1 MKYFIQIFGCAANV
15 SDSERISG
23 AYHHKGW
30 EKTDRIEQ
38 ADDVVIITCMVRQSA
53 EDRIFGL
60 LRRISKV
67 IKKNPK
73 QRIVLTGC
81 FVGMAVRDKTGK
93 MMVNLKKRMPLV
105 SEFLPIEEVGFSTK
119 PIRADTMHA
128 LVPISN
134 GCNNYCSYC
143 VVPYARGREV
153 SRP

>member
-1 MKYFIQIFGCAANV
+1 
-15 SDSERISG
+15 
-23 AYHHKGW
+23 
-30 EKTDRIEQ
+30 
-38 ADDVVIITCMVRQSA
+38 
-53 EDRIFGL
+53 
-60 LRRISKV
+60 
-67 IKKNPK
+67 
-73 QRIVLTGC
+73 
-81 FVGMAVRDKTGK
+81 
-93 MMVNLKKRMPLV
+93 MVNLKKRMPLV